1 MKQTN
6 TLYFDY
12 AATTPLSDSVKKAVT
27 EMLDNYYN
35 PSSIYQ
41 SGRDVKADMED
52 ARYNVAKFINANIDD
67 IYFTSSGS
75 ASNTLAIKGYLKDNM
90 QPVFYSPIAHK
101 SIIKCVED
109 LKNPIYKIPVNK
121 YGEFNLDELEEMLS
135 KSKNPFVIM
144 DYANSEIGTKQYVKK
159 IASIVHKYNG
169 VIYVDCTGSISTI
182 QLDVKELNIDMA
194 GFSAHKLGALKGCGV
209 LYKTPDI
216 KLNPLIYGS
225 QEGGLFGGT
234 ENVLGIVA
242 LGTAVKEYD
251 YTTLSSHSQEYV
263 IDYLVR
269 HVPNF
274 YLIGSPRNRLINNLC
289 LCINGIKGENLMALM
304 DMNGVQISTGS
315 ACNNYSPEPSN
326 ALKEI
331 GVKEKDLY
339 SCIRIT
345 FSCRETDEQL
355 GRLCIQLVQNIYNLR
370 KFT

>member
-12 AATTPLSDSVKKAVT
+12 AATTPLSDSVKKAVVK
-27 EMLDNYYN
+27 MLDNYYN

-41 SGRDVKADMED
+41 SGRDVKVAIED
-52 ARYNVAKFINANIDD
+52 ARHNVAEFINADIDD

-75 ASNTLAIKGYLKDNM
+75 ASNTLAIKGYLKDGT

-109 LKNPIYKIPVNK
+109 LENPIYKIPFYK
-121 YGEFNLDELEEMLS
+121 YSEFNLYELEEMLS
-135 KSKNPFVIM
+135 KSQNPFVII
-144 DYANSEIGTKQYVKK
+144 DYANSEIGTVQHVKK
-159 IASIVHKYNG
+159 IASIVHKYDG

-182 QLDVKELNIDMA
+182 PLDVKELNIDMA

-209 LYKTPDI
+209 LYKSSDI
-216 KLNPLIYGS
+216 QLSPLIYGS

-242 LGTAVKEYD
+242 LGTAIKEYD

-263 IDYLVR
+263 INYLVK
-269 HVPNF
+269 HISNF
-274 YLIGSPRNRLINNLC
+274 YLVGSPRSRLINNLY
-289 LCINGIKGENLMALM
+289 LCIDGVKGESLMALM
-304 DMNGVQISTGS
+304 DMNGIQISTGS

-326 ALKEI
+326 TLKEI
-331 GVKEKDLY
+331 GMEEKDLY
-339 SCIRIT
+339 NCIRIT
-345 FSCRETDEQL
+345 FSCHETDEQL
-355 GRLCIQLVQNIYNLR
+355 ERLCIQLVQNINNLR
-370 KFT
+370 KFN